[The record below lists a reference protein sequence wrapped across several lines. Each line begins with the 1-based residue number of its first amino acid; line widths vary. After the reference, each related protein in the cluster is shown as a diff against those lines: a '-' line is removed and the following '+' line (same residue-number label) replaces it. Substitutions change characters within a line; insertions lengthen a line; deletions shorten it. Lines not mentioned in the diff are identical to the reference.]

1 MIPASKSSSLSR
13 DRPSDRSVGG
23 RSDLEERERR
33 TRPHDRPGAN
43 DAAGRG
49 ASEGPHILIVDDDP
63 EIRLALETYFQ
74 MEGYRIDTAED
85 GVSALEI
92 MKEEPYFDLVLLD
105 VVLPRMNGFEVLQE
119 TQSRGYTAPVL
130 MMSGRGDQE
139 NILKGYGLGAQ
150 DYIVKPFEPEDLFER
165 TEALIGRDG
174 RPLEPVNE
182 YRLGSYVI
190 DFQRSLIRKDTSELP
205 FNEMELDI
213 LRCLVRNRGCVV
225 TKKRLLREAWHIDD
239 DLIAHTINPD
249 VAVAKIDPHVGS
261 IRRKIEPNP
270 SKPRYIH
277 TVYGLGYRFT
287 G

>member
-1 MIPASKSSSLSR
+1 M
-13 DRPSDRSVGG
+13 
-23 RSDLEERERR
+23 EQ
-33 TRPHDRPGAN
+33 RPHDRK
-43 DAAGRG
+43 AGSDDSTPFD
-49 ASEGPHILIVDDDP
+49 SEIPHILIVDDDP

-74 MEGYRIDTAED
+74 MEGYAVDTAED
-85 GVSALEI
+85 GVRALEL
-92 MKEEPYFDLVLLD
+92 MDEEPDFDLVLLD
-105 VVLPRMNGFEVLQE
+105 VVLPRMNGFEVLQKTE
-119 TQSRGYTAPVL
+119 SLGYTAPVL

-139 NILKGYGLGAQ
+139 NILRGFGLGAQ

-174 RPLEPVNE
+174 RSADPIDE
-182 YRLGSYVI
+182 YTLGSSRI
-190 DFQRSLIRKDTSELP
+190 DFPNSVIHKGNREVAFTET
-205 FNEMELDI
+205 ELDI

-225 TKKRLLREAWHIDD
+225 TKKRLLRDAWHIDD
-239 DLIAHTINPD
+239 DLISYTINPD
-249 VAVAKIDPHVGS
+249 VAVEKIDRHVVS